1 MPRGEL
7 LPPPT
12 YAGGTSVR
20 VGDVVEFSEG
30 AGARFGIVSLA
41 AGPGRVLV
49 KHSSVYTGTHDP
61 AALRLVQAAN
71 GCRDRLDLPADHP
84 DAVPRA
90 AHHAALARLPS
101 GPRVRHERRVVFEG
115 TPERVARQIALS
127 VVAPFRMAT
136 PDMVMVVTVEC
147 VEETARAP
155 DERAHGAAVS
165 NTDASPHGRDNGLS
179 DYTRPPPSRPFEIGQ
194 TYMTLSGVP
203 VEIISTH
210 GEPAIATVLGSD
222 GIHRYNRDQDRG
234 RVTGASFDLTA
245 EPLNLVPV
253 CLEDAS

>member
-1 MPRGEL
+1 
-7 LPPPT
+7 
-12 YAGGTSVR
+12 
-20 VGDVVEFSEG
+20 VVEFSEG

-41 AGPGRVLV
+41 AVPGRVLV

-61 AALRLVQAAN
+61 AALRLVHAAI
-71 GCRDRLDLPADHP
+71 GRRDRVDLPAGHP
-84 DAVPRA
+84 DAVPQA
-90 AHHAALARLPS
+90 AYRTALARLPS

-136 PDMVMVVTVEC
+136 PDMVVTVEC
-147 VEETARAP
+147 VAEVACAP
-155 DERAHGAAVS
+155 DEGAP
-165 NTDASPHGRDNGLS
+165 DATASSASITTPEHDNGLS
-179 DYTRPPPSRPFEIGQ
+179 AYTRPPPSRPFEIGQ

-203 VEIISTH
+203 VEIISAH

-253 CLEDAS
+253 YLEAAS